1 MSIYGDGLLKNEFE
15 RYSLENNLYRRRN
28 EKLLR
33 KISYKLGNSH
43 DNKIIHKITEKQ
55 IEENLKKNKGRLEEA
70 VKKLKKD
77 NRELRKFNEKFEYT
91 LEEASIGR
99 SSRSNLGRG
108 KKSKKKKS
116 RKKKSRKKR
125 GGRRRKTRRKT
136 KRRRRK

>member
-1 MSIYGDGLLKNEFE
+1 MSIYGDKLLKNEFE
-15 RYSLENNLYRRRN
+15 RYSLENNLYRRIN

-55 IEENLKKNKGRLEEA
+55 IKENLKKHKGRLEEA
-70 VKKLKKD
+70 VKKLKKE
-77 NRELRKFNEKFEYT
+77 NRALRKFNEKFEYT

-99 SSRSNLGRG
+99 SSRSNSGRG
-108 KKSKKKKS
+108 KKSKKKK
-116 RKKKSRKKR
+116 
-125 GGRRRKTRRKT
+125 GGRRRKTSRKT